1 MASYH
6 FSVKCGNYNGR
17 KTSATNHLNY
27 INRDGQFKN
36 LDKKNNSNKQVNECI
51 YKENFLPA
59 WAEGSAKKFWSSAEK
74 YERANACVY
83 KELEFNLMNELT
95 LKENLKII
103 NDILKVE
110 PMNKFYY
117 SLVIHDK
124 QKSAISGER
133 NLHCHLMFCERE
145 IDGIERD
152 AKTFFKRYNSKNPTL
167 GGARKSILFNDR
179 KIGKQTVKNLR
190 DEYAK
195 IVNKILKENNIK
207 ETISSKTLKE
217 QREEAIKKGD
227 LLKVKILDREPE
239 KHLGRKLVK
248 DVNLRKDIQ
257 EIRILNKKITNML
270 SKSDFKE
277 KNDIPRYT
285 ALQVDNILKNFS
297 QELAT
302 NMNKLQK
309 DLEKM
314 YPEVISEKQAKVMA
328 IDIATKGKYK
338 IFRELASKIDKSNSD
353 DINKQ
358 YAINANKLKKEI
370 VSYLDKPEVK
380 IYVNKI
386 VNNILEKNFPI
397 KNNYNKL
404 NSNLNKMRLQLHT
417 IGKLRKATGKQIK
430 ADKGKNITYEVKAK
444 DNLSTGGAGDT
455 NYNKVNNAKIL
466 AEAFAGN
473 YSLGALVAKI
483 VDDKYDEFR
492 DNITMNKADRL
503 SQETDSALSL

>member
-1 MASYH
+1 MKKMASYH

-27 INRDGQFKN
+27 INRDGKFKN
-36 LDKKNNSNKQVNECI
+36 IDKNNNEKQINECI

-59 WAEGSAKKFWSSAEK
+59 WAEDNAKKFWSSAEK

-83 KELEFNLMNELT
+83 KELEFNLMNELP

-103 NDILKVE
+103 KQLLKTE

-117 SLVIHDK
+117 TLAVHDK
-124 QKSAISGER
+124 QKSAIIETR

-179 KIGKQTVKNLR
+179 KVGKQTVKNLR

-207 ETISSKTLKE
+207 EIISSKTLKE

-227 LLKVKILDREPE
+227 LLKAKILDREPE
-239 KHLGRKLVK
+239 RHLGRKLSK
-248 DVNLRKDIQ
+248 DVNLKKDLL
-257 EIRILNKKITNML
+257 EIRSFNKEIL
-270 SKSDFKE
+270 SKLNYQKE
-277 KNDIPRYT
+277 KNVNSSNRYT

-297 QELAT
+297 QELT
-302 NMNKLQK
+302 KKMNKLQK

-314 YPEVISEKQAKVMA
+314 YPKVISEERAKIMA
-328 IDIATKGKYK
+328 VDIVTKGKYK
-338 IFRELASKIDKSNSD
+338 KFRELIAKINKDNND

-358 YAINANKLKKEI
+358 YAINLKQDI
-370 VSYLDKPEVK
+370 VNYLSKPEVK
-380 IYVNKI
+380 MYISKI
-386 VNNILEKNFPI
+386 VNGILEKNLPI

-430 ADKGKNITYEVKAK
+430 VDKGKNITYEVKAK

-455 NYNKVNNAKIL
+455 NYKVNNAKIL

-473 YSLGALVAKI
+473 SSMRNLVARI
-483 VDDKYDEFR
+483 ADNEYDEFK
-492 DNITMNKADRL
+492 DNIAVNKADRL
-503 SQETDSALSL
+503 VQETDNALNL